1 MNVIV
6 KPVIT
11 EKMTA
16 QGEKF
21 NRYGFVVAKAANK
34 VEIKSAVEKLYGV
47 TVESVNTQNYV
58 GKVKTRNTTRGI
70 AVGRVN
76 QHKKAVVTL
85 KAGESIDFYA
95 SIQ

>member
-34 VEIKSAVEKLYGV
+34 VQIKTAVEQLYGV
-47 TVESVNTQNYV
+47 TVEAVNTQNYV
-58 GKVKTRNTTRGI
+58 GKVKTRNTTKGI
-70 AVGRVN
+70 AIGRVN

-85 KAGESIDFYA
+85 KAGEAIDFYA
-95 SIQ
+95 SI